1 MTVESDVT
9 IPSLNGGRLPG
20 FLVRPEDHADSPPHP
35 ALLMIY
41 EAFGM
46 TAEMR
51 RIARELA
58 AQGYTVLVPDLF
70 ARGKVRALC
79 VAATMTTMTRGRGA
93 ALGDLESA
101 RRWLAGQPTVDAE
114 RIGTIGFC
122 MGGGFA
128 LLLADTGLYKV
139 SAPFYGRAPL
149 PLERACPVV
158 GSYGGRDGF
167 IGDYPARLAADLSR
181 TGVPHDVKTYPEAGH
196 SFMTRAEGASG
207 AIAAR
212 TPMHAAYHEPS
223 ATDAMERVLAFF
235 REHL

>member
-1 MTVESDVT
+1 MSVESDVS
-9 IPSLNGGRLPG
+9 IPSLNGGTLPG
-20 FLVRPEDHADSPPHP
+20 FLVRPEDTATGTGHP

-51 RIARELA
+51 RIAREFA
-58 AQGYTVLVPDLF
+58 AQGYTVLIPDLF

-79 VAATMTTMTRGRGA
+79 VAATMTTMATGKGA

-101 RRWLAGQPTVDAE
+101 RRWLTEQPTVDGD

-149 PLERACPVV
+149 PSERACPVV

-167 IGDYPARLAADLSR
+167 IGDYPDKLAAGLAR
-181 TGVPHDVKTYPEAGH
+181 NGVPHDVKTYPEAGH
-196 SFMTRAEGASG
+196 SFMTHTDGAMGAVAGRMPIHAE
-207 AIAAR
+207 
-212 TPMHAAYHEPS
+212 YHEPS
-223 ATDAMERVLAFF
+223 ATDAMDRVLTFF

>member
-1 MTVESDVT
+1 MTVESDVS

-20 FLVRPEDHADSPPHP
+20 FLVRPEDTPGSPPHP
-35 ALLMIY
+35 ALLMVY

-58 AQGYTVLVPDLF
+58 AEGYAVLVPDLF

-79 VAATMTTMTRGRGA
+79 VAATMATMTAGEGA

-101 RRWLAGQPTVDAE
+101 RRWLTDQPTVDAD

-128 LLLADTGLYKV
+128 LLLADTGMYKV

-149 PLERACPVV
+149 PLQRACPVV
-158 GSYGGRDGF
+158 GSYGGRDAF
-167 IGDYPARLAADLSR
+167 IGDYPDQLAADLER
-181 TGVPHDVKTYPEAGH
+181 HGVPHDVKTYPEAGH
-196 SFMTRAEGASG
+196 SFMTRAEGALGSVLG
-207 AIAAR
+207 R
-212 TPMHAAYHEPS
+212 TPIHAEYHE
-223 ATDAMERVLAFF
+223 D
-235 REHL
+235 

>member
-1 MTVESDVT
+1 MTVESDVS
-9 IPSLNGGRLPG
+9 IPSLNGGSLPG
-20 FLVRPEDHADSPPHP
+20 FLVRPEDTADAAPHP
-35 ALLMIY
+35 ALLMVY

-58 AQGYTVLVPDLF
+58 AEGYTVLVPDLF
-70 ARGKVRALC
+70 ARGKIRALC
-79 VAATMTTMTRGRGA
+79 VAATMNAMNTGKGA

-101 RRWLAGQPTVDAE
+101 RRWLVGQPTVDGD

-167 IGDYPARLAADLSR
+167 IGNYGDKLDADLTR
-181 TGVPHDVKTYPEAGH
+181 AGVAHDVKTYPEAGH
-196 SFMTRAEGASG
+196 SFMTRTEGVSG
-207 AIAAR
+207 AIASR
-212 TPMHAAYHEPS
+212 SPMHAEYHEAS
-223 ATDAMERVLAFF
+223 ATDAMNRVLTFF